1 MILQAISP
9 SIAGLLGFG
18 MFSLIILL
26 TFVVAYAKRD
36 VSINITILELHK

>member
-26 TFVVAYAKRD
+26 AFTIAHAKRD
-36 VSINITILELHK
+36 VSINITVLELHQ